1 MILVQFPVWV
11 AVFIVSTRSSS
22 AFYGYPVIRSKRHH
36 RLQPL
41 FSSKDDAASGSGG
54 GIVKQSDT
62 LKTQLLNA
70 FTNLGTADQYD
81 AVLTGLCAKILD
93 DTSMSERQAL
103 VSIQDCIDL
112 MEEMNQARIPAAQRS
127 LMALLDATTKTQ
139 SAQCMARVMR
149 LCIRNNNNK
158 SGKAE
163 TSIQQYGMQQRDIR
177 LFPLNANAKVLC
189 PDGTYKTLRERLA
202 ATEAIPGD
210 DRASEMAS
218 AGVFGAIAVTSELIN
233 LNSAADSFEHIAA
246 SAILTL
252 MVSVTVVDNCYDVL
266 QFGSNFVVSQIQ
278 TDAEQ
283 RKTWQ
288 LPDKSSLP
296 LGLGSGAIT
305 GTVVRGFSRLFTVDS
320 ARESQCEAAA
330 LYAAYVLG
338 LPCFAYRPNAL
349 EASTLVAESADEQKE
364 VDHLCTASGILR
376 TLIWLLAPVAMER
389 MTHPVLIMSDPREAT
404 GFLRRLEDYFG
415 AEDDRL
421 FWINP
426 KDAAATE
433 QSKDDLL
440 QWAFAEADVLLRN
453 NKAVVLELSDRLNSG
468 AATIGDCIAVIESW

>member
-1 MILVQFPVWV
+1 MITLQFPVWLF
-11 AVFIVSTRSSS
+11 VFFVSTRSLA
-22 AFYGYPVIRSKRHH
+22 AFSRSPVFRLKREQEH
-36 RLQPL
+36 PL
-41 FSSKDDAASGSGG
+41 LRALYSSKDDSASGGSGG
-54 GIVKQSDT
+54 GLIKQSEA

-93 DTSMSERQAL
+93 DTSMTERQAQ

-127 LMALLDATTKTQ
+127 LVALLDATTKTQ
-139 SAQCMARVMR
+139 SAQCMAQVVR
-149 LCIRNNNNK
+149 LCIRNN

-189 PDGTYKTLRERLA
+189 PDGVYKTLRERLA
-202 ATEAIPGD
+202 NTEAIPQD
-210 DRASEMAS
+210 DRARDIAS
-218 AGVFGAIAVTSELIN
+218 AGVFGAIAVTSELIS
-233 LNSAADSFEHIAA
+233 LNSAADSLEHLAA

-252 MVSVTVVDNCYDVL
+252 MISVTVVDNCYDVL
-266 QFGSNFVVSQIQ
+266 QFGSNFLASQI
-278 TDAEQ
+278 TPADAVST
-283 RKTWQ
+283 KKSFQ
-288 LPDKSSLP
+288 LPDKASLP

-349 EASTLVAESADEQKE
+349 EASALVAESADEKSN
-364 VDHLCTASGILR
+364 VDNLGTAAGILR

-389 MTHPVLIMSDPREAT
+389 MTHPVLIMSNPREAA

-415 AEDDRL
+415 PADERL
-421 FWINP
+421 FWT
-426 KDAAATE
+426 ATE
-433 QSKDDLL
+433 GSPADLL
-440 QWAFAEADVLLRN
+440 EWAYAEADVLLRN
-453 NKAVVLELSDRLNSG
+453 NKATVLELSDRLNSG
-468 AATIGDCIAVIESW
+468 AATIGDCIAVIEGW